1 MSIAQDIQNAIGQV
15 SDQESFIQGVLVDTL
30 HWELDPDA
38 LDIED
43 TAYEYTADELNSPL
57 LDEKCNGRALQLT
70 FQSEIPWG
78 VFLIEFH
85 SEEPFVQSRGLT
97 MPLRQ
102 LLNAL
107 VPKRRRDSGLP
118 AWDRENLLFICT
130 HDYRHFRFA
139 YFQAAPGKEKTAPL
153 KLFGWNESDTAVRT
167 LCEHNLQKL
176 LWDDVQ
182 DWSEAFNIEKVTK
195 EFYRDYADVFRRM
208 EDTIGEHNDI
218 DGDDLRMFTQ
228 MLFNRL
234 MFLRFIERKGWLEF
248 GDTPDYLANLFASG
262 GIDGQSFYASRLMP
276 LFFEGLAVEG
286 KQESPLIGRVPFL
299 NGGLFERADLDDQ
312 VDDIP
317 DEAFSPVLGPRGLF
331 YRYNFTISEST
342 PLDIEVAVDPEM
354 LGKVFEEL
362 VTGRHESG
370 SYYTPRPVVAFMCR
384 EALKGYLA
392 ERIDVPAD
400 AVALLVDQHDASG
413 LLRGQR
419 EPVEKAIKALKA
431 CDPACGSGAYLLG
444 LMQEIISI
452 LKSLES
458 DKLRDDPKYL
468 YNLKLY
474 LISHNL
480 YGVDIDAFATNIA
493 MLRLWLSLSVE
504 ADAPEPLPNL
514 DFKIETGDSLLGEC
528 DSILGRKGM
537 YGKEIDEITFEMA
550 RLVADHV
557 KSHDPQEKARL
568 ASDIAEK
575 KGYLKGLFGITGQ
588 TNAAIVWPA
597 EFPEVFAPRI
607 ARPNSNAADGEYS
620 VTETVEPGGFD
631 LVLANPPYV
640 RQELIAPIKPD
651 LRAQFPD
658 VYAGTADL
666 YVYFYARAVQ
676 MLRDGGVLSF
686 IAPNKFFRAG
696 YGKKL
701 RTFLTQHTALLDLL
715 DFGDY
720 PIFQAITYPSIIVAQ
735 KRGNIADEWTVPSL
749 NWPADEELTAIA
761 DVHQAQ
767 ATHLQQNTLSDDS
780 WRIVG
785 SHVARVMARLRASG
799 ESLNA
804 LTNGG
809 LFYGIKTGRNDVFE
823 IDEATRSELIAQDDS
838 SSELIRPWLRGRN
851 VARWAVNW
859 DGKYLLFTRRGINID
874 AHPAVRDYLARFR
887 ERIEPRPSGT
897 PSKGWKGRKPGSYRW
912 YEIQDAIDYWREF
925 EKPKI
930 VYQVI
935 ATYQQFAYTAEPFVS
950 NDKTWIIPDP
960 PEGLLGLLN
969 SKVAW
974 FFLDQIAP
982 KLQGGAFELRSPYMG
997 QIPVPELSQDLVVR
1011 THRIIELVAD
1021 DDHDEAE
1028 RWQLEQEIDEI
1039 VVGLYGLDVDDVK
1052 VIDEAVEAAGNRF
1065 PRKFRES
1072 EAYKDYVAEMF
1083 GEE

>member
-30 HWELDPDA
+30 DWQLDPDA

-78 VFLIEFH
+78 VFLIEFAN
-85 SEEPFVQSRGLT
+85 EEPFVQSRGLT

-153 KLFGWNESDTAVRT
+153 KLFGWNEGDTAVRT
-167 LCEHNLQKL
+167 LCEHNLPHL
-176 LWDDVQ
+176 RWDHTQ
-182 DWSEAFNIEKVTK
+182 NWPEAFNIEKVTK
-195 EFYRDYADVFRRM
+195 DFYRDYADVFRRM
-208 EDTIGEHNDI
+208 EDSIGANNDI
-218 DGDDLRMFTQ
+218 HGDELRMFTQ

-234 MFLRFIERKGWLEF
+234 MFLRFIERKGWLEL
-248 GDTPDYLANLFASG
+248 GDTPDYLANLYADG
-262 GIDGQSFYASRLMP
+262 GIDDQSFYASRLMP

-286 KQESPLIGRVPFL
+286 KQESPVIGKVPFL

-312 VDDIP
+312 VEDIP
-317 DEAFSPVLGPRGLF
+317 DDAFEPVLGQRGLF

-384 EALKGYLA
+384 EALKGYLT
-392 ERIDVPAD
+392 ERTNVPAD

-480 YGVDIDAFATNIA
+480 YGVDIDPFATNIA

-550 RLVADHV
+550 RLVGDHV
-557 KSHDPQEKARL
+557 KSHDPQEKSRL

-575 KGYLKGLFGITGQ
+575 KAYLKGLFGITDQ
-588 TNAAIVWPA
+588 ANAAIIWPA

-607 ARPNSNAADGEYS
+607 ARPSSNATEGEYA
-620 VTETVEPGGFD
+620 VAETVEPGGFD

-640 RQELIAPIKPD
+640 RQELIASIKPD

-735 KRGNIADEWTVPSL
+735 KRREIGDEWIVPSL
-749 NWPADEELTAIA
+749 NWPADEELTDITA
-761 DVHQAQ
+761 VHHAQ
-767 ATHLQQNTLSDDS
+767 ATQLNQVELSAEA
-780 WRIVG
+780 WRIMDTG
-785 SHVARVMARLRASG
+785 LSHVLEKLRSAGDRL
-799 ESLNA
+799 ESILN
-804 LTNGG
+804 GR
-809 LFYGIKTGRNDVFE
+809 FYRGIVTGCNEAFE
-823 IDEATRSELIAQDDS
+823 IDSATRDR
-838 SSELIRPWLRGRN
+838 LIREDPSCSAYIKPWVRGKNIR
-851 VARWAVNW
+851 RWAVEFDDKYVIYAPW
-859 DGKYLLFTRRGINID
+859 DLEIDEYPSLRRHLGQFRDKLERRPECRAGRFRWWCLSRYGSEYAHEYDNPKIMYKVISTYQELGYTE
-874 AHPAVRDYLARFR
+874 HPA
-887 ERIEPRPSGT
+887 I
-897 PSKGWKGRKPGSYRW
+897 
-912 YEIQDAIDYWREF
+912 
-925 EKPKI
+925 
-930 VYQVI
+930 
-935 ATYQQFAYTAEPFVS
+935 S
-950 NDKTWIIPDP
+950 NDKSWFIPNP
-960 PEGLLGLLN
+960 PHGLLGLLN

-997 QIPVPELSQDLVVR
+997 QIPVPQLSQDLVDR
-1011 THRIIELVAD
+1011 TNRIIELVAD
-1021 DDHDEAE
+1021 NDHDEAE

-1039 VVGLYGLDVDDVK
+1039 VVGLYGLDADDVK

-1072 EAYKDYVAEMF
+1072 KAYKDYVAEMF
-1083 GEE
+1083 GDE